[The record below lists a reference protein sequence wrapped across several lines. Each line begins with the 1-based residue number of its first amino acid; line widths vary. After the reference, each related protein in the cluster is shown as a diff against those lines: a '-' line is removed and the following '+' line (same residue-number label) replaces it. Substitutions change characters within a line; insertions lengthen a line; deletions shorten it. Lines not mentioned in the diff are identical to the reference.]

1 MKCTNE
7 LNDWID
13 GQRGLQEEIK

>member
-13 GQRGLQEEIK
+13 GQRGMQEEIK